1 MTTTLAN
8 QLPRINLANG
18 GSVQSAKVVSRN
30 LDNRTLPRLTRN
42 CQCTH
47 LSFVQAQHYRVA
59 LESRA
64 IRKLNHKSETV
75 RIKLRARGIY
85 EMGCAGAMNFTFG
98 SGTPLRRPAT
108 PDGS

>member
-1 MTTTLAN
+1 M
-8 QLPRINLANG
+8 
-18 GSVQSAKVVSRN
+18 QSAQVV
-30 LDNRTLPRLTRN
+30 TLKSGQQNASSLESNRLTQNR
-42 CQCTH
+42 QCTH
-47 LSFVQAQHYRVA
+47 LSFVQAEHYRVA

-108 PDGS
+108 PDGTDAVSL